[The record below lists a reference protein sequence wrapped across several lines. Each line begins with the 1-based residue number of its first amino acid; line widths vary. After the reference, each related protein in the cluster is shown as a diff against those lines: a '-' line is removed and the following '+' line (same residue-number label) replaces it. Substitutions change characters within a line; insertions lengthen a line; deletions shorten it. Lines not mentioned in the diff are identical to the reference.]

1 VDAATASWTARAPP
15 SDGCVDS
22 PVIKRHLAN
31 EKTFRLLLLA
41 FSSAPSP
48 PTCILLGSLSSSSRA
63 PSDPY
68 LPCAWLKQI
77 HLNLLRLIPEEHR
90 AVESE
95 LYGCGSWRGLDPLPI
110 QDSRQ
115 ALSQGATRL
124 CQLGERDKCLGGPF
138 TPKDSSEALEP
149 SGLAD
154 RFFRVD
160 ESFRASTRA
169 GLTRARSL
177 NAWVYSER
185 NAVTHLPG
193 LPPSYR
199 VSCEQESVVSK
210 NQEKKEKIESRKT
223 SVRKNTPFSVLRSQ
237 NALKTP
243 RLRLLKC

>member
-1 VDAATASWTARAPP
+1 VR
-15 SDGCVDS
+15 
-22 PVIKRHLAN
+22 
-31 EKTFRLLLLA
+31 
-41 FSSAPSP
+41 
-48 PTCILLGSLSSSSRA
+48 
-63 PSDPY
+63 
-68 LPCAWLKQI
+68 
-77 HLNLLRLIPEEHR
+77 
-90 AVESE
+90 ESE
-95 LYGCGSWRGLDPLPI
+95 RE
-110 QDSRQ
+110 RE
-115 ALSQGATRL
+115 REE
-124 CQLGERDKCLGGPF
+124 GERG
-138 TPKDSSEALEP
+138 
-149 SGLAD
+149 D

-223 SVRKNTPFSVLRSQ
+223 SVQKNTPFSVLRSQ

-243 RLRLLKC
+243 RLRLLKR

>member
-1 VDAATASWTARAPP
+1 MAHFITLGANATTCRRQAIHILASIPPPIPPPIPPATLKIPP
-15 SDGCVDS
+15 S
-22 PVIKRHLAN
+22 KAWR
-31 EKTFRLLLLA
+31 RL
-41 FSSAPSP
+41 
-48 PTCILLGSLSSSSRA
+48 
-63 PSDPY
+63 
-68 LPCAWLKQI
+68 
-77 HLNLLRLIPEEHR
+77 HR
-90 AVESE
+90 ANATSPRAAHCIASCTAQPAPRECNQPARSALHRKQSARRATQRSALHRILYSAAHRANAWVYSERNAVTHLPGLPPSYRVSCEQESVVSKNQE
-95 LYGCGSWRGLDPLPI
+95 KKEKI
-110 QDSRQ
+110 
-115 ALSQGATRL
+115 
-124 CQLGERDKCLGGPF
+124 
-138 TPKDSSEALEP
+138 
-149 SGLAD
+149 
-154 RFFRVD
+154 
-160 ESFRASTRA
+160 ESFHASTRA